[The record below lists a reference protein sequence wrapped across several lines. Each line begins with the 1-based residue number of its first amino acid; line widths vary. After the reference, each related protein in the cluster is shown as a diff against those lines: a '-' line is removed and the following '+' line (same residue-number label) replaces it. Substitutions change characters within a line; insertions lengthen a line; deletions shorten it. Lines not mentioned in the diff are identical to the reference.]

1 MKTRL
6 LAIGCLLC
14 VVGFPLSASAADSEP
29 PTISSGTPEFY
40 ISFLTG
46 YANTSSAD
54 ATFTDGTQPG
64 VVKDVDYRKNFTLG
78 GNVGVW
84 FPTRDKLAGLDLG
97 LALTG
102 FLWQTDV
109 AFGKDNFNQDPTTGA
124 GTTTEGQGL
133 FIGPEFL
140 IRYPMAISENYPN
153 GRWHPYVGM
162 AVGMHQ
168 MAQRPGGTHG
178 LSFFNFTPG
187 GALNTNPIPDQRDT
201 TIGWGPV
208 GGIKGHLFK
217 YLAAFAQ
224 ARYIMAH
231 HDGLTSD
238 RFGASDTA
246 ATFNLTG
253 DALRVNQ
260 YSSSIHTILV
270 QVGLSLHFDMRP

>member
-1 MKTRL
+1 MKTRIS
-6 LAIGCLLC
+6 AVVCFLC
-14 VVGFPLSASAADSEP
+14 VVGSPFSSSAADSEP
-29 PTISSGTPEFY
+29 PTISSGTPELY

-54 ATFTDGTQPG
+54 ATFTDGTQPA
-64 VVKDVDYRKNFTLG
+64 VVTGVDYRKNFSLG
-78 GNVGVW
+78 GNLGVW

-102 FLWQTDV
+102 FLWQAD
-109 AFGKDNFNQDPTTGA
+109 AGWGQENFNGVTQPTQFN
-124 GTTTEGQGL
+124 GTTTETQGL

-140 IRYPMAISENYPN
+140 IRVPMAISENYPN

-168 MAQRPGGTHG
+168 MAQRPGGTRG
-178 LSFFNFTPG
+178 ISFFNFNPG

-217 YLAAFAQ
+217 YVAAFAE
-224 ARYIMAH
+224 ARYLMAH

-238 RFGASDTA
+238 RFGLSTN
-246 ATFNLTG
+246 NLTG
-253 DALRVNQ
+253 DALVVNQ

-270 QVGLSLHFDMRP
+270 HVGLSLHFDIRP